1 MIPIGARVYGL
12 QFTLPSSLPDYSSP
26 DCWGEVAGRYAIRR
40 HRLMRFKDD
49 RLHSPCGSGCF
60 MPMSLLGAPPAK
72 ATDKVILLRNL
83 KSFHLVGRSCVE
95 IW

>member
-1 MIPIGARVYGL
+1 
-12 QFTLPSSLPDYSSP
+12 
-26 DCWGEVAGRYAIRR
+26 
-40 HRLMRFKDD
+40 MRFQDD
-49 RLHSPCGSGCF
+49 RLHSPCGFGRF

-83 KSFHLVGRSCVE
+83 MSFHLVGRSCVE